1 MSQRHA
7 VQDATGIVA
16 ADENGDSLIIV
27 SDGAPSSVEGYA
39 KGALAIDVTSGV
51 LYVLNAGT
59 DWQVVTTTS

>member
-27 SDGAPSSVEGYA
+27 SDGEPSSVEGYA

-51 LYVLNAGT
+51 DYVLNAGT
-59 DWQVVTTTS
+59 ARQVVTTTS